1 MSYVYPSVTDEAYDA
16 AFERLIPYVEGY
28 PYPMIDARRLRIKAR
43 QASHKDLLEIAA
55 EDAVLADLREAGMI

>member
-28 PYPMIDARRLRIKAR
+28 PYPMIDI
-43 QASHKDLLEIAA
+43 LLPWHESI
-55 EDAVLADLREAGMI
+55 VSQTLACCLVSDTTT